1 MYRTANE
8 TQQKTLTRLLKAM
21 DREHPVTI
29 SYVKADGSL
38 TVRTVE
44 AYDVHT
50 TKAGDIVIKAM
61 DRESGESRTWR
72 LDRIQAYSIHRT
84 SYRTV
89 KPAPVNDLG
98 IRVTVHVPTTL
109 VAREMAREDRDYWN
123 DRYDFDPEYEAA

>member
-8 TQQKTLTRLLKAM
+8 DQQQTLTRFLKAM
-21 DREHPVTI
+21 DAKHPVTI
-29 SYVKADGSL
+29 TYTKADGSE

-72 LDRIQAYSIHRT
+72 LDRIQAYTVHRT
-84 SYRTV
+84 AFV
-89 KPAPVNDLG
+89 LPEPAPVNELG
-98 IRVTVHVPTTL
+98 LRVTVHAPT
-109 VAREMAREDRDYWN
+109 VVSREMAREDRDYWT
-123 DRYDFDPEYEAA
+123 DRYDFDPEYAA